1 MEPLCSLHLVQV
13 TTRLWCR
20 HNISSCQPPH
30 PSPLQWFDDAA
41 PAVAHACN
49 AAVSLLE
56 AKGLKVVEI
65 QVR

>member
-1 MEPLCSLHLVQV
+1 MSILGLAKQPLNAVQAQ
-13 TTRLWCR
+13 
-20 HNISSCQPPH
+20 SSPM
-30 PSPLQWFDDAA
+30 QWFDDAA